1 VNLVGAPYKSLDFL
15 ETGIGMFIKPEQLV
29 TPGEAAR
36 ESRDDAKAMA
46 MLPLSGSKTC
56 QQSVGAATSA
66 ANPGPI

>member
-1 VNLVGAPYKSLDFL
+1 
-15 ETGIGMFIKPEQLV
+15 MFIKPEQLV
-29 TPGEAAR
+29 TAGEAAR

>member
-29 TPGEAAR
+29 TAGEAAR
-36 ESRDDAKAMA
+36 ESRDDAKA